1 MHPNLR
7 TKKKSFCWIGILAET
22 LFILNSTLSWADTV
36 QKPSNPLVNH
46 NQPHAAGG
54 NLSQRNPADVGGPGL
69 EHSRNS
75 PSPYFDDED
84 DDGEDDDFFARMPSR
99 PSGGRQTLPD
109 PNRPGGFTGGLS
121 GNLPSQ
127 GLRNGP
133 GGRSAGGLSRSEG
146 PDPVRTSGGIS
157 VGGQSPNGVISNTS
171 IPALKIDD
179 ESAEGSKE
187 MVTDFNFPDADILD
201 LAKTLGKLTGKN
213 FILDKDV
220 KGKVS
225 IITNSPI
232 SVSQAWKLFLTAL
245 DVNGFALVPS
255 GAYLRI
261 AKQRDARDK
270 QLKTYTGD
278 SSPDTD
284 ALITRVFSLKFISA
298 EEVSRTFRNLMPA
311 TSRIIPYE
319 QTNTVIVTDTG
330 SNITRL
336 AKLLEILD
344 VEGFD
349 AGIEVIPVKYASA
362 AELSKLID
370 TLIPGTAA
378 GAGPPGGPPG
388 MPRVGGRFNA
398 RRTKEGGIINTIIAD
413 ERTNTLI
420 VHANVKGTDQ
430 VRELVAKLDL
440 KVPTS
445 QGGGKVRVV
454 YLQFADAEQVAN
466 TLNNFSSQ
474 SKSPG
479 FSPPGGGGTGSNPI
493 AGSLF
498 EGSIKISPDKATNSL
513 VITASP
519 SDFVTVQRVI
529 NQLDIPREQVYVEVV
544 LMEVAMVR
552 GMDLSANMAA
562 PNWLIGST
570 PGGAADLSFLMS
582 GPLGVLSNA
591 GALVT
596 LPFPGLGKSTITTP
610 QGVQIP
616 DMPNAFAILKAAQNN
631 QNISILATPQI
642 IALDNTEATFVSDE
656 KIPLQTT
663 TQVQGAGSN
672 VGFGTTQTISTS
684 IKIKPQI
691 NKMINFVKMDVEVK
705 LGDIDNSNVP
715 QNVKANANG
724 TTERKSQTTVLVGDS
739 DTVVLGGL
747 IRDKSSDQTVK
758 VPLLGDI
765 PILGWLFKSKTTKVE
780 KRNLL
785 IFMTPHIV
793 RQYAKIRTILDKKLK
808 ERDEFLEL
816 NSGGTDP
823 LRYQRDEMIRSL
835 PNIKDLEDKHPPLTI
850 NIDDDRSPT
859 PSSSPTPA
867 AKEISPQKE
876 LVIPPSV
883 AAPVPAPTPANGAG
897 STQDPAQMAI
907 PGSAP
912 ESTLAPQKLPES
924 FSAPDSP
931 GAASTAPT
939 PPTFPEEPV
948 GGKSE

>member
-7 TKKKSFCWIGILAET
+7 TKKKSICWIGILTET
-22 LFILNSTLSWADTV
+22 LFVLNSSWSWAADPT
-36 QKPSNPLVNH
+36 QRLPNPPGLPSQMHPS
-46 NQPHAAGG
+46 G
-54 NLSQRNPADVGGPGL
+54 LSADPSHRNPADLNGPGPD
-69 EHSRNS
+69 HSRNA

-84 DDGEDDDFFARMPSR
+84 DEGEDDDFFSR
-99 PSGGRQTLPD
+99 YPGH
-109 PNRPGGFTGGLS
+109 PGGAR
-121 GNLPSQ
+121 PQ
-127 GLRNGP
+127 VP
-133 GGRSAGGLSRSEG
+133 AGGRSAGGLTRSEG
-146 PDPVRTSGGIS
+146 PDPVRTNKGIS
-157 VGGQSPNGVISNTS
+157 VGGQSPNGVISNS
-171 IPALKIDD
+171 NIPVVKIDD

-311 TSRIIPYE
+311 TSRIIPYD
-319 QTNTVIVTDTG
+319 QTNTIIVTDTG
-330 SNITRL
+330 SNISRL

-378 GAGPPGGPPG
+378 GAGPAGGGPPG
-388 MPRVGGRFNA
+388 LPRMGASRFNA

-466 TLNNFSSQ
+466 TLNNFSTQ
-474 SKSPG
+474 SKAPG
-479 FSPPGGGGTGSNPI
+479 FTPPAGGAGTGSNPI

-498 EGSIKISPDKATNSL
+498 EGSIKISPDKATNSI

-552 GMDLSANMAA
+552 GMNLSANVAA
-562 PNWLIGST
+562 PALFSGST
-570 PGGAADLSFLMS
+570 PGGANDLSFLLS
-582 GPLGVLSNA
+582 GPLGMLSNA

-596 LPFPGLGKSTITTP
+596 LPIPGLGTSAPITSPTG
-610 QGVQIP
+610 QQVTGL
-616 DMPNAFAILKAAQNN
+616 PNAFAIVKAAQNN
-631 QNISILATPQI
+631 QNISVLATPQI
-642 IALDNTEATFVSDE
+642 IALDNTEATFESTE
-656 KIPLQTT
+656 KIPLATT
-663 TQVQGAGSN
+663 TSVQGAG
-672 VGFGTTQTISTS
+672 VATGFGGPSQEITTS

-691 NKMINFVKMDVEVK
+691 NKMINFVKMDVTVK

-715 QNVKANANG
+715 NNVKGNANG
-724 TTERKSQTTVLVGDS
+724 TTTRSSQTTVLVGDS

-747 IRDKSSDQTVK
+747 VRDKAEDLTVK

-765 PILGWLFKSKTTKVE
+765 PIIGWLFKAKSTKVE

-823 LRYQRDEMIRSL
+823 LRYQRDEIIRSL
-835 PNIKDLEDKHPPLTI
+835 PNLKDLEDKHPPLTI
-850 NIDDDRSPT
+850 NIDDDRT
-859 PSSSPTPA
+859 PSPNPNSLPA
-867 AKEISPQKE
+867 AKEASPSKE
-876 LVIPPSV
+876 PTVKIQNPQTTPEEIKNSSPAPSANPEKAPTSPTIPDPLPTPLPSPILAPPS
-883 AAPVPAPTPANGAG
+883 
-897 STQDPAQMAI
+897 
-907 PGSAP
+907 
-912 ESTLAPQKLPES
+912 LPE
-924 FSAPDSP
+924 
-931 GAASTAPT
+931 AST
-939 PPTFPEEPV
+939 
-948 GGKSE
+948 GSKSG